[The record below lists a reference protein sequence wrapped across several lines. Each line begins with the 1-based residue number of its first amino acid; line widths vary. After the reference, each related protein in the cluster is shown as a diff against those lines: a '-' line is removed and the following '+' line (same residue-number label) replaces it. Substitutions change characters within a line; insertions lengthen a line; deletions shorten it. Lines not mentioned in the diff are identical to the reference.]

1 MKHED
6 FIEKYFTAE
15 NEAALCKALDA
26 GNLQHALDRFE
37 DTRTEQQ
44 VNDML
49 SALHTANVTSVL
61 HKWNDNTES
70 YSTV

>member
-6 FIEKYFTAE
+6 FIEKYFTVD
-15 NEAALCKALDA
+15 NEAALCNALDA
-26 GNLQHALDRFE
+26 GNLQHTLDRFE

-49 SALHTANVTSVL
+49 AKLHTANVTSVL
-61 HKWNDNTES
+61 YKWSDDTES
-70 YSTV
+70 YSAV

>member
-1 MKHED
+1 MMHED
-6 FIEKYFTAE
+6 FVKQYFTAD

-26 GNLQHALDRFE
+26 RTLQHAQDRFE

-44 VNDML
+44 VNVML
-49 SALHTANVTSVL
+49 EKLHTAKVTPIL
-61 HKWNDNTES
+61 YKWSDDTES